1 MFNFSIF
8 FRGKALQ
15 VFVGG
20 LRVALRPLRRV
31 DTSLSEAH
39 RVQALQVQLL
49 WPLFFPLG
57 PLGAAHEATPVT
69 TNTPS
74 LVQRLLLSFY
84 TDAFLYE
91 HFLYELFCAPWGSAI
106 LPLFLF
112 VRRTHCG
119 KRLHVVWM
127 TGTTCTSL
135 IERFQ
140 NRCLF
145 PFLDSQSS
153 VFHKEKENIPMLFL

>member
-1 MFNFSIF
+1 MLIVVYLLFSIF

-20 LRVALRPLRRV
+20 LRVAFCPLRRV
-31 DTSLSEAH
+31 DTSLPEAH
-39 RVQALQVQLL
+39 GVQALQVQLL

-91 HFLYELFCAPWGSAI
+91 HFLYGLFCAPWESAI

-112 VRRTHCG
+112 VCRTHCG
-119 KRLHVVWM
+119 KKTARCTDDWDDLYVVNR
-127 TGTTCTSL
+127 TFSEPVLVSFLGFAKF
-135 IERFQ
+135 RF
-140 NRCLF
+140 
-145 PFLDSQSS
+145 S
-153 VFHKEKENIPMLFL
+153 